1 MQWAQ
6 IPPWLLAQR
15 RPSSG
20 LPIPFLSF
28 PFLSFPFLSFPF
40 LSFPFLSF
48 PFLSFPFLS
57 FPFLSFP
64 FLSFPFLSFPFLSFP
79 GKLMFD
85 QVKKLKSAGFSQAPR
100 CKHISTSTGL
110 LVSGTQHQ
118 GRMANCSPAVSLF
131 AICWLLL
138 ALYNGS
144 VLCLA
149 DTVRRRG
156 MV

>member
-1 MQWAQ
+1 MCVQWAQ
-6 IPPWLLAQR
+6 IPPWLLTQR

-57 FPFLSFP
+57 WEAYV
-64 FLSFPFLSFPFLSFP
+64 
-79 GKLMFD
+79 D
-85 QVKKLKSAGFSQAPR
+85 QVKKSKSAGFSQAPR
-100 CKHISTSTGL
+100 CKHTSTSTGL

-118 GRMANCSPAVSLF
+118 GRMANCSPAVSHL